1 MNNEA
6 RTAVN
11 PFVEVMKKRTDAGL
25 IEILTLRSQD
35 YQPLAVEAA
44 LTELKIRNLTKAEI
58 HFAQD
63 ELEKKRNDLLI
74 VANKP
79 LSWPLKAVFIFL
91 PGYIRVLFLHVIN
104 SRKGTN

>member
-6 RTAVN
+6 QTAVN
-11 PFVEVMKKRTDAGL
+11 PFVEVMKERTDAEL
-25 IEILTLRSQD
+25 IEILTLKSQD

-44 LTELKIRNLTKAEI
+44 LTELKIRNLSKTEI
-58 HFAQD
+58 HFAQA
-63 ELEKKRNDLLI
+63 ELEKKRKEVLI

-91 PGYIRVLFLHVIN
+91 PGYLRVLFLHVIN
-104 SRKGTN
+104 CR

>member
-6 RTAVN
+6 QTAVN
-11 PFVEVMKKRTDAGL
+11 PFFEVMKERTDAEL
-25 IEILTLRSQD
+25 IEILTLKSQD

-44 LTELKIRNLTKAEI
+44 LKELKIRNLSKTEI

-63 ELEKKRNDLLI
+63 ELEKKRKDVLI

-91 PGYIRVLFLHVIN
+91 PGYLRVLFLHVIN
-104 SRKGTN
+104 SR

>member
-44 LTELKIRNLTKAEI
+44 LTELKIRNLTKTEI

-79 LSWPLKAVFIFL
+79 LSWPL
-91 PGYIRVLFLHVIN
+91 
-104 SRKGTN
+104 